1 MKDQWY
7 SFINGIDRDDFYDF
21 YSVISA
27 MGEPLCGDVIYVLG
41 EKVNLKKVVRRI
53 RITVMG
59 ERFAVDYAKSYTLNE
74 LMSGVL
80 ELRTLR
86 IRLGHFVEKK
96 SVDKL
101 ISALEAMIRL
111 GLWEEGQ

>member
-7 SFINGIDRDDFYDF
+7 SFINGIDRDDFYDL
-21 YSVISA
+21 YSVLTA

-59 ERFAVDYAKSYTLNE
+59 ERFAVDYAKPYTLNE
-74 LMSGVL
+74 LMSGEL

-86 IRLGHFVEKK
+86 IRLGDFVEKK